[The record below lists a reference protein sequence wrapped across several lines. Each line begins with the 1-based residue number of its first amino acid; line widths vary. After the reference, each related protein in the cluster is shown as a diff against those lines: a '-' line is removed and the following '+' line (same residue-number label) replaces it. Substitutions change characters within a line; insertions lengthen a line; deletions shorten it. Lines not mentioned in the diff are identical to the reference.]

1 MEAGSRALMSLIMAA
16 CACCA
21 SAFAP
26 STMLLRGN
34 GNALTGELW
43 APACRLHQS
52 KAVQTRR
59 RLDKIR
65 QDRAYVAMAAD
76 SDEPKP
82 AKRTVSSGR
91 PLRAIEGR
99 DCTSH
104 PRRASA
110 ERKESERERD
120 VEARRARATDR
131 GRA

>member
-1 MEAGSRALMSLIMAA
+1 
-16 CACCA
+16 
-21 SAFAP
+21 
-26 STMLLRGN
+26 MLLRGN

-91 PLRAIEGR
+91 PLRAREGR

-104 PRRASA
+104 PRRASG
-110 ERKESERERD
+110 SS
-120 VEARRARATDR
+120 RARAQHDVLVKSLEKVA
-131 GRA
+131 GEADGENV